1 MSLYEGSVKKPI
13 MTSLCF
19 VAVAILGIF
28 SLTKLPIDL
37 YPDIETNTIMVMTA
51 YPGASAADIENNL
64 TRPLENALNAV
75 SDLKHIT
82 SESKENISLITLEF
96 EFGEDIDVL
105 TNDVR
110 DKLDMVK
117 SELPDEAE
125 NPIIFK
131 FSSDMIPI
139 VLLSVQANESMPAL
153 YKILDDNVA
162 SPLARISGV
171 GSVSISGA
179 PEREIQVYVDPV
191 KLEAYNLSIE
201 AISSVIGAENR
212 NIPGGTFDVGSE
224 TYSLR
229 VQGEFSD
236 AMQMNDIVVGNFG
249 GKTIYLRDVAVVHD
263 SVEERAQ
270 ETYNNGVQGA
280 MIIVQK
286 QSGANSVEISNA
298 VMEALPRLQKNL
310 PSDVKLGVIVDTS
323 DNIRNTI
330 DTLFETVILALLFVS
345 IVVFL
350 FLGRWRAT
358 VIIVITIPISL
369 VASFI
374 YLAATGNSLNIIS
387 LSSLSI
393 AIGMVVDDAIVVLEN
408 VTNHI
413 ERGSEPMQAAVHG
426 TNEVGL
432 SVVASTL
439 TLIAVFFP
447 LTLVT
452 GMTGVLF
459 QQLGWM
465 VTIIM
470 VISIVC
476 ALALTPMLCSRML
489 KLQPKQSKAFKILYG
504 PIEKGLDSF
513 DNAYARLLHWAVG
526 HRTIVIVSCMSFF
539 VLSLFLVRFV
549 GTEFMPTQD
558 NGRIGVIVEL
568 PIGTRTEISKEIG
581 MRLYNQWMEQYPE
594 IEVCNFTAGQAS
606 TDNTYASMTDNGS
619 HILTFNISLS
629 DPGERKRTLSEI
641 CDLMRKD
648 LAGYPEIKKSQV
660 NLGGGMSAMGG
671 ETMLDYEIYGYSFE
685 ETDSV
690 AAQLSALLRDIKGVS
705 EVRISRADYQPEYQ
719 VDFDREK
726 LALNGLN
733 LATAAT
739 YLRNR
744 INGAT
749 ASQFREEGEEYD
761 IKVMY
766 APEYRTSIEDI
777 ENIVV
782 YNAQGK
788 GVRVKELGTVVE
800 RFAPPTIDRKDR
812 ERINTVSAIL
822 SGAAMSEVVAAAQ
835 EKIDQMSLPSG
846 ISIQL
851 SGTYEDQQ
859 DSFGDLFTLMYLIVI
874 LVFIVMAAQFESL
887 TYPFIIMFSLPF
899 AFSGVFLAL
908 WLSGNTLN
916 VMSLIGAIM
925 LIGIVVKNGIVLIDY
940 ISLNRERG
948 MGIREAV
955 VTGGHSRLR
964 PVIMT
969 TLTTILGM
977 VPMAIGTG
985 QGSEM
990 WRPMGTAVIGG
1001 LTVSTILTL
1010 ILIPV
1015 LYCVFEELTVEE
1027 AEDLVENSDDYIKK
1041 MTGMNFTETWS
1052 EEREDTTYYFG
1063 EYCTEDGQSMYRV
1076 AIAENGT
1083 HWHSPSYPE
1092 LIWDYVSQFSR
1103 NTETGELVIAQ

>member
-28 SLTKLPIDL
+28 SYTKLPIDL
-37 YPDIETNTIMVMTA
+37 YPDIETNMIMVMTA
-51 YPGASAADIENNL
+51 YPGASAADVENNV

-82 SESKENISLITLEF
+82 SESKENMSLITLEF
-96 EFGEDIDVL
+96 EYGEDIDVL

-117 SELPDEAE
+117 SELPDDSE

-139 VLLSVQANESMPAL
+139 VILSVQANESMPAL

-179 PEREIQVYVDPV
+179 PEREIQIYVDPV

-201 AISSVIGAENR
+201 TIASVIGAENR
-212 NIPGGTFDVGSE
+212 NVPGGTFDVGSD

-229 VQGEFSD
+229 VQGEFND
-236 AMQMNDIVVGNFG
+236 ASQMNDIIVGNYG
-249 GKTIYLRDVAVVHD
+249 GKSIYLRDVAVVHD

-280 MIIVQK
+280 MIVIQK
-286 QSGANSVEISNA
+286 QSGANSVEISNE
-298 VMEALPRLQKNL
+298 VMKALPRLQKNL
-310 PSDVKLGVIVDTS
+310 PSDVKLGVIIDTS

-330 DTLFETVILALLFVS
+330 DTLFETVLLALLFVS
-345 IVVFL
+345 IVVFF

-358 VIIVITIPISL
+358 IIIVITIPISL

-413 ERGSEPMQAAVHG
+413 ERGSDPRQAAVHG

-447 LTLVT
+447 LTLVS
-452 GMTGVLF
+452 GMSGVLF
-459 QQLGWM
+459 KQLGWM

-476 ALALTPMLCSRML
+476 ALSLTPMLCSRLL
-489 KLQPKQSKAFKILYG
+489 KLQPKQSRVFKLLYG
-504 PIEKGLDSF
+504 PIEKGLDAF
-513 DNAYARLLHWAVG
+513 DNGYARLLHWAVG
-526 HRTIVIVSCMSFF
+526 HRTIVIVGCMSFF
-539 VLSLFLVRFV
+539 VLSLVLVRFV
-549 GTEFMPTQD
+549 GNEFMPTQD
-558 NGRIGVIVEL
+558 NARIGVTVEM
-568 PIGTRTEISKEIG
+568 PIGTRTEISKDVA
-581 MRLYNQWMEQYPE
+581 MRLYKQWMEQYPE
-594 IEVCNFTAGQAS
+594 IVMCNFTVGQAS
-606 TDNTYASMTDNGS
+606 TDNVYASMSDNGS
-619 HILTFNISLS
+619 HIITYNISLT
-629 DPGERKRTLSEI
+629 DPDKRKRTLSEI

-660 NLGGGMSAMGG
+660 NLGGGMSVMGG
-671 ETMLDYEIYGYSFE
+671 ETTIDYEIYGYSFA

-690 AAQLSALLRDIKGVS
+690 AAQLSALLREIKGVS
-705 EVRISRADYQPEYQ
+705 EVRISRGDYQPEYQ

-733 LATAAT
+733 LTTAAT

-777 ENIVV
+777 ENIMV

-788 GVRVKELGTVVE
+788 GVRIKELGTVVE
-800 RFAPPTIDRKDR
+800 RFSPPTIERKDR

-822 SGAAMSEVVAAAQ
+822 SGAAMSDVVAEAQ
-835 EKIDQMSLPSG
+835 KKIDQMSIPSG

-851 SGTYEDQQ
+851 SGSYEDQQ

-955 VTGGHSRLR
+955 VKGGHSRLR

-1015 LYCVFEELTVEE
+1015 LYCVF
-1027 AEDLVENSDDYIKK
+1027 ALVGVKRRRRKHHESLAASNS
-1041 MTGMNFTETWS
+1041 NS
-1052 EEREDTTYYFG
+1052 
-1063 EYCTEDGQSMYRV
+1063 
-1076 AIAENGT
+1076 
-1083 HWHSPSYPE
+1083 
-1092 LIWDYVSQFSR
+1092 
-1103 NTETGELVIAQ
+1103 

>member
-28 SLTKLPIDL
+28 SYTKLPIDL
-37 YPDIETNTIMVMTA
+37 YPDIETNMIMVMTA
-51 YPGASAADIENNL
+51 YPGASAADVENNV

-82 SESKENISLITLEF
+82 SESKENMSLITLEF
-96 EFGEDIDVL
+96 EYGEDIDVL

-117 SELPDEAE
+117 SELPDDSE

-139 VLLSVQANESMPAL
+139 VILSVQANESMPAL

-201 AISSVIGAENR
+201 TIASVIGAENR
-212 NIPGGTFDVGSE
+212 NVPGGTFDVGSD

-236 AMQMNDIVVGNFG
+236 ASQMNDIVVGNYG
-249 GKTIYLRDVAVVHD
+249 GKSIYLRDVAVVHD

-280 MIIVQK
+280 MIVIQK
-286 QSGANSVEISNA
+286 QSGANSVEISNE
-298 VMEALPRLQKNL
+298 VMKALPRLQKNL
-310 PSDVKLGVIVDTS
+310 PSDVKLGVIIDTS

-330 DTLFETVILALLFVS
+330 DTLFETVLLALLFVS
-345 IVVFL
+345 IVVVF

-358 VIIVITIPISL
+358 IIIVITIPISL

-413 ERGSEPMQAAVHG
+413 ERGSDPRQAAVHG

-447 LTLVT
+447 LTLVS
-452 GMTGVLF
+452 GMSGVLF
-459 QQLGWM
+459 KQLGWM

-476 ALALTPMLCSRML
+476 ALSLTPMLCSRLL
-489 KLQPKQSKAFKILYG
+489 KLQPKQSRVFKLLYG
-504 PIEKGLDSF
+504 PIEKGLDAF
-513 DNAYARLLHWAVG
+513 DNGYARLLHWAVG
-526 HRTIVIVSCMSFF
+526 HRTIVIVGCMSFF
-539 VLSLFLVRFV
+539 VLSLVLVRFV
-549 GTEFMPTQD
+549 GNEFMPTQD
-558 NGRIGVIVEL
+558 NARIGVTVEM
-568 PIGTRTEISKEIG
+568 PIGTRTEISKDVA
-581 MRLYNQWMEQYPE
+581 MRLYKQWMEQYPE
-594 IEVCNFTAGQAS
+594 IVMCNFTVGQAS
-606 TDNTYASMTDNGS
+606 TDNVYASMSDNGS
-619 HILTFNISLS
+619 HIITYNISLT
-629 DPGERKRTLSEI
+629 DPDKRKRTLSEI

-660 NLGGGMSAMGG
+660 NLGGGMSVMGG
-671 ETMLDYEIYGYSFE
+671 ETTIDYEIYGYSFA

-690 AAQLSALLRDIKGVS
+690 AAQLSALLREIKGVS
-705 EVRISRADYQPEYQ
+705 EVRISRGDYQPEYQ

-733 LATAAT
+733 LTTAAT

-777 ENIVV
+777 ENIMV

-788 GVRVKELGTVVE
+788 GVRIKELGTVVE
-800 RFAPPTIDRKDR
+800 RFSPPTIERKDR

-822 SGAAMSEVVAAAQ
+822 SGAAMSDVVAEAQ
-835 EKIDQMSLPSG
+835 KKIDQMSIPSG

-851 SGTYEDQQ
+851 SGSYEDQQ

-955 VTGGHSRLR
+955 VKGGHSRLR

-1015 LYCVFEELTVEE
+1015 LYCVF
-1027 AEDLVENSDDYIKK
+1027 ALVGVKRRRRKHHERLAASNS
-1041 MTGMNFTETWS
+1041 NS
-1052 EEREDTTYYFG
+1052 
-1063 EYCTEDGQSMYRV
+1063 
-1076 AIAENGT
+1076 
-1083 HWHSPSYPE
+1083 
-1092 LIWDYVSQFSR
+1092 
-1103 NTETGELVIAQ
+1103 

>member
-153 YKILDDNVA
+153 YHILDDNVA

-236 AMQMNDIVVGNFG
+236 AAQMNDIVVGNFG

-286 QSGANSVEISNA
+286 QSGANSVEISDA

-330 DTLFETVILALLFVS
+330 DTLFETVILALIFVS

-504 PIEKGLDSF
+504 PIERGLDSF

-526 HRTIVIVSCMSFF
+526 HRTIVIISCMSFF

-606 TDNTYASMTDNGS
+606 TDNTFASMSKNGS

-690 AAQLSALLRDIKGVS
+690 AAQLSALLRDIKG
-705 EVRISRADYQPEYQ
+705 Q
-719 VDFDREK
+719 
-726 LALNGLN
+726 
-733 LATAAT
+733 
-739 YLRNR
+739 
-744 INGAT
+744 
-749 ASQFREEGEEYD
+749 
-761 IKVMY
+761 
-766 APEYRTSIEDI
+766 
-777 ENIVV
+777 
-782 YNAQGK
+782 
-788 GVRVKELGTVVE
+788 
-800 RFAPPTIDRKDR
+800 
-812 ERINTVSAIL
+812 
-822 SGAAMSEVVAAAQ
+822 
-835 EKIDQMSLPSG
+835 
-846 ISIQL
+846 
-851 SGTYEDQQ
+851 
-859 DSFGDLFTLMYLIVI
+859 
-874 LVFIVMAAQFESL
+874 
-887 TYPFIIMFSLPF
+887 
-899 AFSGVFLAL
+899 
-908 WLSGNTLN
+908 
-916 VMSLIGAIM
+916 
-925 LIGIVVKNGIVLIDY
+925 
-940 ISLNRERG
+940 RG
-948 MGIREAV
+948 
-955 VTGGHSRLR
+955 
-964 PVIMT
+964 
-969 TLTTILGM
+969 
-977 VPMAIGTG
+977 
-985 QGSEM
+985 
-990 WRPMGTAVIGG
+990 
-1001 LTVSTILTL
+1001 
-1010 ILIPV
+1010 
-1015 LYCVFEELTVEE
+1015 
-1027 AEDLVENSDDYIKK
+1027 
-1041 MTGMNFTETWS
+1041 
-1052 EEREDTTYYFG
+1052 
-1063 EYCTEDGQSMYRV
+1063 
-1076 AIAENGT
+1076 
-1083 HWHSPSYPE
+1083 SY
-1092 LIWDYVSQFSR
+1092 
-1103 NTETGELVIAQ
+1103 